1 MTEETLT
8 IKLVQEIEK
17 HDCLYDYSKKSYSN
31 DRTKTSAWDA
41 ISKTVNI
48 SGEKLFY
55 YNNMVIFIIIIN
67 RAYVWYKASGNI
79 VMIKSR

>member
-1 MTEETLT
+1 MTEETFT

-31 DRTKTSAWDA
+31 DRAKTSARDA
-41 ISKTVNI
+41 MSKTVNI

-55 YNNMVIFIIIIN
+55 YNNMVIFIII
-67 RAYVWYKASGNI
+67 RAYVWYKANGNI
-79 VMIKSR
+79 VIIKSR

>member
-31 DRTKTSAWDA
+31 DRDKTSAWDA

-55 YNNMVIFIIIIN
+55 YNNMLIIIIIN
-67 RAYVWYKASGNI
+67 RACVWYKTSVNI
-79 VMIKSR
+79 ATIKT